1 MNKQR
6 QSWLIGFVMGASL
19 IACTVAFLFLTT
31 TVSYKSSLFPGKH
44 IALVSHRQG
53 K

>member
-6 QSWLIGFVMGASL
+6 QAYLIGFMMGSGL
-19 IACTVAFLFLTT
+19 VACAVAFIFLTT

-44 IALVSHRQG
+44 IALVAHR

>member
-6 QSWLIGFVMGASL
+6 QAYLIGFMMGSSL
-19 IACTVAFLFLTT
+19 IAIAVAFIFLTT

-44 IALVSHRQG
+44 IKLVSRVSR
-53 K
+53 